1 MLTKT
6 VITVQYYCKA
16 RRGEVAEKLNKVLD
30 DLDKWEGEGER
41 PILRI
46 EILADSSDGKG
57 TDSGDGESEG

>member
-6 VITVQYYCKA
+6 VISVHYYCKA
-16 RRGEVAEKLNKVLD
+16 RRNEVAEKLNKVLD
-30 DLDKWEGEGER
+30 DLDKWAGEGEP